1 MNKSTIFLC
10 TVMRGLRVELSVS
23 PARQVLYHW
32 VIAPAL
38 KASFNNSLSQK
49 YSGAAYL
56 VRWYQMR
63 FPGVYSLVREEE
75 GQANKQRKETAVH
88 CDKCHRGEK
97 TVWGDFSGTGQGNLW
112 GSDIWA
118 EIWMAG
124 RSRPVQTLQAELYCV
139 CVGGGAQRPP
149 EETGL
154 LILKQQHWE
163 DTEWG
168 LSHPWHFPPC
178 KPCCL

>member
-1 MNKSTIFLC
+1 MSKSTIFLC
-10 TVMRGLRVELSVS
+10 TVMHGLRVELSIS
-23 PARQVLYHW
+23 PAKQVLYHW
-32 VIAPAL
+32 VIALAL

-56 VRWYQMR
+56 VQWYQMR
-63 FPGVYSLVREEE
+63 FPGVYSLVWEEE

-124 RSRPVQTLQAELYCV
+124 RSRPVQTLQAELYCR
-139 CVGGGAQRPP
+139 GGGVHRPP
-149 EETGL
+149 EETGW